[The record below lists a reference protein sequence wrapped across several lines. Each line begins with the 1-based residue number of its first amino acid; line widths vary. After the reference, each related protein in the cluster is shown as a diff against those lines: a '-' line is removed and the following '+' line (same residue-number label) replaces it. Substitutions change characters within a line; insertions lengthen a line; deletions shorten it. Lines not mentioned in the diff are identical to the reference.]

1 MKNNKANPNSQVT
14 QNQYNRVHFSTLGTS
29 RRREMWSQ
37 LLAGT
42 WWGSKNQASHESATD
57 FLAAVSDDSSWESQ
71 TFFRN
76 TGCTWRD
83 KKNRK
88 NLRPLLEKA
97 WTIISKN
104 PEHGYCL
111 LERSGILRVTNIE
124 TGDTQN
130 VAL

>member
-83 KKNRK
+83 KENRD
-88 NLRPLLEKA
+88 NLRPLLEKVWA
-97 WTIISKN
+97 IIAKE
-104 PEHGYCL
+104 PRHGYFLC
-111 LERSGILRVTNIE
+111 ESSKTLRVTNVE
-124 TGDTQN
+124 SGDTEIID
-130 VAL
+130 L